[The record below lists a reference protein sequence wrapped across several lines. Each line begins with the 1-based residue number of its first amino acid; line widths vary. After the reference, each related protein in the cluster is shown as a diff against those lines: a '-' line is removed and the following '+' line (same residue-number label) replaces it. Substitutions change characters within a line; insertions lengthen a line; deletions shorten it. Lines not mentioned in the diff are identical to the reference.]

1 MARKVKNFRDLGGI
15 PAADGKSVCYG
26 KLYRSGHLGKIKPE
40 VAEKLRDRKGL
51 RTVVDL
57 RAPAEL
63 SHKRD
68 IVPEGVDYLHLP
80 PLTDEQNPAVT
91 RHTGPSI
98 LKKIMKVEGG
108 ARTYL
113 SDTYRTMIS
122 SEPSLRALREF
133 FDVLLEDGGA
143 VLWHCTQGKDRTGV
157 VAAAILLALGVD
169 RDEIMR
175 DYMRTNRSCRFK
187 NFWIFLALLLFAQIG
202 LLYIAVSDIRIPDFI
217 IKRILEKTESEGF
230 YVSVGDVRLRNLTV
244 ITARDLS
251 IGTSH
256 GNDPFLRVRRC
267 AVKLGPDALI
277 SGNPVPQLIYAAGTE
292 YLCPSIISPTGKSE
306 RIFSEGTL
314 ILRKTE
320 EKIM

>member
-15 PAADGKSVCYG
+15 PAADGKRVCYG
-26 KLYRSGHLGKIKPE
+26 KLYRSGHLGKIKPQ

-51 RTVVDL
+51 RTVIDL

-68 IVPEGVDYLHLP
+68 IVPEGVDYLHIP

-122 SEPSLRALREF
+122 SEPSLEALREF
-133 FDVLLEDGGA
+133 FRILLEDDGA

-157 VAAAILLALGVD
+157 LQ
-169 RDEIMR
+169 
-175 DYMRTNRSCRFK
+175 
-187 NFWIFLALLLFAQIG
+187 W
-202 LLYIAVSDIRIPDFI
+202 
-217 IKRILEKTESEGF
+217 
-230 YVSVGDVRLRNLTV
+230 VRL
-244 ITARDLS
+244 
-251 IGTSH
+251 
-256 GNDPFLRVRRC
+256 
-267 AVKLGPDALI
+267 
-277 SGNPVPQLIYAAGTE
+277 SGFWGSY
-292 YLCPSIISPTGKSE
+292 S
-306 RIFSEGTL
+306 
-314 ILRKTE
+314 
-320 EKIM
+320 

>member
-15 PAADGKSVCYG
+15 PAAGGKKVCYG

-40 VAEKLRDRKGL
+40 VAEKLRDKNGL

-68 IVPEGVDYLHLP
+68 IVPNGVDYLHIP

-113 SDTYRTMIS
+113 SDTYRTMVS
-122 SEPSLRALREF
+122 SEQSLEALREF
-133 FDVLLEDGGA
+133 FDVLLEDDGA

-157 VAAAILLALGVD
+157 AAAAILLALGVD

-175 DYMRTNRSCRFK
+175 DYMRTNRTCFFK
-187 NFWIFLALLLFAQIG
+187 NFWIFIGVVLVTFSVRKAHNLNLLLSSRRGFMRAAFDEIDKLWG
-202 LLYIAVSDIRIPDFI
+202 GTEGFLHNALKLSDEDIR
-217 IKRILEKTESEGF
+217 E
-230 YVSVGDVRLRNLTV
+230 LRE
-244 ITARDLS
+244 
-251 IGTSH
+251 
-256 GNDPFLRVRRC
+256 
-267 AVKLGPDALI
+267 
-277 SGNPVPQLIYAAGTE
+277 IY
-292 YLCPSIISPTGKSE
+292 LV
-306 RIFSEGTL
+306 
-314 ILRKTE
+314 
-320 EKIM
+320 